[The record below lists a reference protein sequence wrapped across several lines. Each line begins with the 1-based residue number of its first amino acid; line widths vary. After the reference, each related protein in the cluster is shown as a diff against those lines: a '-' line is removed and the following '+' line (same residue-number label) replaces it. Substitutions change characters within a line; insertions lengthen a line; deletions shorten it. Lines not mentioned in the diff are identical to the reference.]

1 MIFVPVSQIVKREK
15 KSAHKDSA
23 GMGGIMK
30 NNQKTIR
37 LAQTA
42 LLAALCYIGFQFF
55 RFDIPIGTEKTA
67 IHFGNTFCV
76 LAALLLGGLNGGL
89 AGAIGM
95 SIADLTSG
103 YATYAPETFVL
114 KLCIGLIA
122 GLVAHKIGKLSKEH
136 NKKYILIWS
145 IAGAACGMLFN
156 VVADPVVGYFYKRYI
171 FGLDVDL
178 AAALAKISAVA
189 TFVNALTSV
198 FFATLIYNAL
208 RPVLKKAGL
217 YLEVK

>member
-1 MIFVPVSQIVKREK
+1 MRDNKMIV
-15 KSAHKDSA
+15 
-23 GMGGIMK
+23 
-30 NNQKTIR
+30 R

-42 LLAALCYIGFQFF
+42 LLAALCYIGFQVF
-55 RFDIPIGTEKTA
+55 RFDIPVGTDKTA

-76 LAALLLGGLNGGL
+76 LAALLLGGLYGGL

-95 SIADLTSG
+95 GLADLTSG
-103 YATYAPETFVL
+103 YAMYAPETFVL

-136 NKKYILIWS
+136 TKKYILVMS
-145 IAGAACGMLFN
+145 IVAAACGMLFN
-156 VVADPVVGYFYKRYI
+156 VFADPIVGYFYKRYI
-171 FGLDVDL
+171 FGMEVDL
-178 AAALAKISAVA
+178 AATVAKFSAVT
-189 TFVNALTSV
+189 TFINALTSV

-217 YLEVK
+217 FIEVK